1 MLFPR
6 NGIDRKSPQLVT
18 RTVISCKVK
27 KLAKCSANGTGI
39 STVIAS
45 KSALSCEHY
54 RGFFSIGPANFF
66 SISFDSTFFF
76 HFTKRKVS
84 VVSKFAFRHI
94 AIHEA
99 GSLDSNEMFG
109 KPLV

>member
-66 SISFDSTFFF
+66 SISFDSTFFSILRNGKSLWF
-76 HFTKRKVS
+76 LNLLFVTLLYKRRAASTVMKCL
-84 VVSKFAFRHI
+84 
-94 AIHEA
+94 
-99 GSLDSNEMFG
+99 GN
-109 KPLV
+109 P